1 MLTLDENQEARAKN
15 QDLRVKNKKNGVV
28 ITILEIAI
36 SKAWFLILG
45 S

>member
-1 MLTLDENQEARAKN
+1 MLTLEEKQEARAKN
-15 QDLRVKNKKNGVV
+15 QDLRVKNKNGVV

-36 SKAWFLILG
+36 SKSWFLILG